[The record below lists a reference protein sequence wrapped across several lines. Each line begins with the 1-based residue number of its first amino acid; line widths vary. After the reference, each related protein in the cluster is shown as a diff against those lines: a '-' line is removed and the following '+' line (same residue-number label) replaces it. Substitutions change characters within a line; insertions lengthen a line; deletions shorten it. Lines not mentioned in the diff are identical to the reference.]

1 MFAKALGLLIC
12 GRPDKVGLDLQAAAN
27 LLEKVVDQSA
37 LGLAGPRIL
46 PLGQDRL
53 GQRAPSHELQEARRF
68 GAVPR
73 LLGALGYLNFL
84 LGDGRV
90 SGSRRGGLSG
100 KNSFLPSG
108 FLGLGSP
115 FTFAWGF
122 GSSPQ
127 RLAPSLTASG
137 PS

>member
-1 MFAKALGLLIC
+1 MTGH
-12 GRPDKVGLDLQAAAN
+12 QAAAN

-37 LGLAGPRIL
+37 LGLAGPRLL

-53 GQRAPSHELQEARRF
+53 GQRAPSHELEEARRF

-90 SGSRRGGLSG
+90 SETAEAGSPAKTAASFC
-100 KNSFLPSG
+100 FLPSG
-108 FLGLGSP
+108 LGLGSP
-115 FTFAWGF
+115 FTFGWGF
-122 GSSPQ
+122 GAL
-127 RLAPSLTASG
+127 LAALGFGALLAALGFEDSAA
-137 PS
+137 